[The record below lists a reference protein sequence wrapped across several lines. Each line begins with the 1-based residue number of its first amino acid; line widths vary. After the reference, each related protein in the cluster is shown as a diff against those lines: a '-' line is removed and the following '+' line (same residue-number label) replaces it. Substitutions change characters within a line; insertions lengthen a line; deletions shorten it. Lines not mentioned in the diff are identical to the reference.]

1 MNVYHKY
8 ILFQNTGWAD
18 KNFSYRILSDDF
30 IDEFL
35 DILGDLNH
43 EYMDRYTED
52 KSDLYSMTR
61 FQHLS
66 AVIQDVHVKENA
78 ELNMDFI
85 DKDSLKKIAEL
96 AKKEFDKAEEPWLK
110 MHFQRMQDMVSQKLV
125 AGCGS

>member
-43 EYMDRYTED
+43 HYMDRYTED
-52 KSDLYSMTR
+52 KSDTFSMAR

-96 AKKEFDKAEEPWLK
+96 AKKEFDKAKEPWLK
-110 MHFQRMQDMVSQKLV
+110 MHFQRMQDMVSQKLT